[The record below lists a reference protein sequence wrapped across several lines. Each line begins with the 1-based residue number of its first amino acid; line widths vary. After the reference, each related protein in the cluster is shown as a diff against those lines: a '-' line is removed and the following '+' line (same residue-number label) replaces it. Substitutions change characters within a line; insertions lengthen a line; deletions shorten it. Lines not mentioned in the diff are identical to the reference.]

1 MNYLK
6 TTLVLMSLILL
17 ILFYQNLNKSKIL
30 NTLYMDQSKIKNAG
44 RGIFTTK
51 PIKKGTF
58 LFTTIIN
65 DRITPPGAMINH
77 CNKSNTDHIN
87 VGNKWYLYSNRYINS
102 NEELLVD
109 YNIAPSYISPP
120 EKHWEC

>member
-1 MNYLK
+1 MDYLK
-6 TTLVLMSLILL
+6 TTIVLMSLILL
-17 ILFYQNLNKSKIL
+17 ILIYQNQNKSKIL
-30 NTLYMDQSKIKNAG
+30 NTLYIDYSKIKNAG

-58 LFTTIIN
+58 LFTTINN

-77 CNKSNTDHIN
+77 CSKPNTDHIN
-87 VGNKWYLYSNRYINS
+87 VGNKWYLYSNRLINQ
-102 NEELLVD
+102 NEEILVD
-109 YNIAPSYISPP
+109 YNVAPSYTLPP